1 MKKTTAALILSAFT
15 AAAACAQE
23 SATIARLYPE
33 DYEIVITKYQV
44 ALGKKVGQMEL
55 VSVSPGYLM
64 IESHD
69 STGPTRELISCDEL
83 NESRKTFESVAQQ
96 ERQKMISEGLK
107 DAPSLES
114 MYVFSEKDGSFDH
127 EEGKTRARNVVAIM
141 LDHSAVKINGYAKS
155 FCPQP

>member
-15 AAAACAQE
+15 AAACAQE
-23 SATIARLYPE
+23 SAVIAKLYPE

-83 NESRKTFESVAQQ
+83 NESRKTFESVAPQ

-114 MYVFSEKDGSFDH
+114 MYVFSEKDGPFDR